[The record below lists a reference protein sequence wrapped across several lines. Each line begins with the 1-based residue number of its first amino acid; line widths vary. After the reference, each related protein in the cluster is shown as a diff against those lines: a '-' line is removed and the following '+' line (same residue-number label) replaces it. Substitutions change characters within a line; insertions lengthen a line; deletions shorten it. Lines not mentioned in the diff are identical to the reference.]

1 MKKTKQILLLTMLL
15 TFSTYSFAQ
24 SILDSNN
31 DTVAVVNNGLV
42 VNSIGDPVGE
52 FLTNGQVKN
61 NIGELIGSIE
71 GIQFKNLEGVLIGY
85 LDENNNVYD
94 INGDQIGSVQSQTIV
109 YDSNNMIIGTS
120 TSAIEPT
127 KLAAYFFFFFNQIF

>member
-1 MKKTKQILLLTMLL
+1 MKKTKQILLLNILL
-15 TFSTYSFAQ
+15 IFSTCSLAQ
-24 SILDSNN
+24 NIVDLNN
-31 DTVAVVNNGLV
+31 DIIANINNGLI
-42 VNSIGDPVGE
+42 VNSIGEPVGE
-52 FLTNGQVKN
+52 FLVNGQVKN
-61 NIGELIGSIE
+61 NIDELIGSIE
-71 GIQFKNLEGVLIGY
+71 GNQFKNVDGVLIGY

-94 INGDQIGSVQSQTIV
+94 INGDQIGSIQSQTIV

>member
-15 TFSTYSFAQ
+15 TFSTYSFTQ

-42 VNSIGDPVGE
+42 VNSIGEPVGE

-127 KLAAYFFFFFNQIF
+127 KLAAYFFFFFNQFF